1 MHMKNMVATTSE
13 DGHRRRQRAFDEQS
27 PKPSTYYGRPM
38 LKKPTWKW
46 FIPLYFFLGGVAGG
60 VAMIG
65 TMAEF
70 LGGSRHRSTV
80 RHARY
85 LTLVLSMLC
94 PIFLIIDLGRP
105 TRFHHMLRVFKVTS
119 PLNVGTWILT
129 GFGMLSGVLAARQA
143 ADDDFII
150 RRRSSLGRL
159 LRSIPTRPFSALHG
173 LFGLA
178 LGSYTGVLL
187 AATAVPLWQSWGVML
202 GPLFISDALTTGAA
216 ALNLIGAI
224 TGRDTV
230 QTRGEIENV
239 DTLGTVTQLG
249 IIGARAVLVPKQIQK
264 PLLYG
269 FWGRFYQFGLIGAGL
284 VSPLLVRLGLRVGG
298 WHAGRALSA
307 TVSCLSLLGGLAE
320 RFSIT
325 EAGKVSA
332 MDPLAY
338 QALTRGAPGEAR
350 PLPRQQAAQAP
361 AVPPKEAGL
370 VAPDI

>member
-1 MHMKNMVATTSE
+1 MQTKNMVASTNE
-13 DGHRRRQRAFDEQS
+13 NGHRRRQRAFEEQP
-27 PKPSTYYGRPM
+27 PKPATYYGRPM
-38 LKKPTWKW
+38 MKKPTWKW

-65 TMAEF
+65 TMVEF

-85 LTLVLSMLC
+85 LALVLGILC
-94 PIFLIIDLGRP
+94 PLPLIIDLGRP
-105 TRFHHMLRVFKVTS
+105 KRFHHMLRVFKVTS

-143 ADDDFII
+143 ADDNFII

-159 LRSIPTRPFSALHG
+159 LRVIPTRPFSALHG

-187 AATAVPLWQSWGVML
+187 AVTAVPLWQSWGVML

-230 QTRGEIENV
+230 QVREEIENV

-269 FWGRFYQFGLIGAGL
+269 FWGRVYQFGLIGAGL
-284 VSPLLVRLGLRVGG
+284 ISPLLVRLGLRVGG
-298 WHAGRALSA
+298 WHAGRVLSA

-325 EAGKVSA
+325 EAGKVSS

-338 QALTRGAPGEAR
+338 QALTKGAPGEAR

-361 AVPPKEAGL
+361 VVPTREAGL